1 MKTIKKILLVGLFPI
16 IALTMS
22 SCTDY
27 QDEVD
32 ALDVATA
39 SLAARHVGDPLAYIS
54 FRLGAGESLR
64 GERHRNREGG
74 GRHDQSS
81 SQG

>member
-32 ALDVATA
+32 ALDEK
-39 SLAARHVGDPLAYIS
+39 SNHFGRD
-54 FRLGAGESLR
+54 GES
-64 GERHRNREGG
+64 
-74 GRHDQSS
+74 
-81 SQG
+81 SQ